1 MNLKNTI
8 SLKNLVKS
16 FFAFRSIYYGVS
28 FFGLFAAMGFIG
40 DTLFSWLFCF
50 LKIKIGL
57 ILLQTKKLVFWK
69 LDSMLNFLDHY

>member
-16 FFAFRSIYYGVS
+16 FFAFRSIYYGVL

-40 DTLFSWLFCF
+40 DTNKPPFP
-50 LKIKIGL
+50 
-57 ILLQTKKLVFWK
+57 
-69 LDSMLNFLDHY
+69 